1 MRSGEDDNINNGADS
16 LLNQMHIAIVGISM
30 VISELEQLTV
40 ETPDRL
46 GTMSMVRL
54 SVVDVKQ
61 LLLRVFL
68 LFVLDIKLVLAWRI
82 KRKTAYVFK
91 IKSTGQ
97 RRSKPGQDKEARKY
111 KGKEQSK
118 MRGCFVR
125 MARRPAELGRSSSS
139 DSSCGLS
146 FLS

>member
-46 GTMSMVRL
+46 GTMSMVCL

-68 LFVLDIKLVLAWRI
+68 LFVLDIKLVLA
-82 KRKTAYVFK
+82 
-91 IKSTGQ
+91 
-97 RRSKPGQDKEARKY
+97 
-111 KGKEQSK
+111 
-118 MRGCFVR
+118 
-125 MARRPAELGRSSSS
+125 
-139 DSSCGLS
+139 
-146 FLS
+146 